1 MEITKEEVS
10 RMIKEAIEQDR
21 KKRLD
26 ESVNQIVDA
35 SDIDS
40 PAYNT
45 NRPFNDIRN
54 TYKRKFFNLF
64 NKWDFEY
71 VGPHGEKLNFNPY
84 LIMDNIRQ
92 LVLIGF
98 NANSNR
104 NIPINRR
111 REAQK
116 RYEKI
121 AEEVYQMLKKTFE

>member
-45 NRPFNDIRN
+45 SRLFNGVR
-54 TYKRKFFNLF
+54 TEYKRKIMSLF
-64 NKWDFEY
+64 HTRNYEY
-71 VGPHGEKLNFNPY
+71 LGPHDEELNFNAY
-84 LIMDNIRQ
+84 CIMDSIRE

-98 NANSNR
+98 NAKSN
-104 NIPINRR
+104 NGIPINRR
-111 REAQK
+111 RESQEHYK
-116 RYEKI
+116 NI